1 MNYQH
6 LFSPINIG
14 KVTVPNRI
22 ALLPM
27 GVFSTRMMNNDGS
40 YTKDG
45 ADYYIER
52 AKGGTGLIITGLV
65 PVPKSP
71 GSPCIVNDVKSY
83 TEHMKYLADGVHKYG
98 SKVFVMLTAMSGR
111 SSIHPSD
118 PAPSEMPNVWDPS
131 KNNPEMSIED
141 IHQYIEWFAQ
151 GAKAAKGAGI
161 DGVEI
166 HAVHEGYLLDQ
177 FTIAAWNKRN
187 DEYGGSLENRLR
199 FPCEIVKAIKK
210 ACGEDFPVSVRYSVV
225 SKTKDFNRGALPGE
239 EYKEFGRDYEES
251 KKVAKM
257 LEEAGYDMLDCDN
270 GSYDA
275 WYWPHP
281 PVYMPKAC
289 NLEDVEKV
297 KQWVNIPVICGGR
310 FDDPKLADEV
320 IGEGKID
327 MMGMGRPLLA
337 DPDIAN
343 KFKEG
348 KEDDIRPCISC
359 HFGCLARIF
368 QVDMKTMMPKDISC
382 ALNPRCGMENH
393 YNITEAKEKKN
404 IAVIGGGIAGMEA
417 ARVAAM
423 RGHHVDLYEKTERLG
438 GVFNEASAFDFKDDD
453 RRLLAWY
460 KKQIKDTGV
469 NVLFN
474 TEFKKEDKDKYDAV
488 FVATGAKEKR
498 LDQIPGFE
506 NQNVRYAID
515 VLDHQ
520 DIKDQNVVII
530 GGGLTGCELA
540 YDLAKKNKK
549 VSVVEALPTIMNVE
563 GLAAPN
569 YNMLV
574 ELMEYYHV
582 DIYKNAT
589 VKSYED
595 GKLNIDIMTTNV
607 PNIKNRARMM
617 SLQGVHHIPKA
628 IEADTVVV
636 SVGYTSD
643 QALYESIKGENV
655 YLLGDAVHP
664 GNLMTAIWGA
674 YTTALK
680 V

>member
-1 MNYQH
+1 MNKYQH
-6 LFSPINIG
+6 LFSPIKIG
-14 KVTVPNRI
+14 TVEVPNRI

-27 GVFSTRMMNNDGS
+27 GVFSPRMMNNDGS

-65 PVPKSP
+65 PVPKGAGLPS
-71 GSPCIVNDVKSY
+71 IVNDVKSY
-83 TEHMKYLADGVHKYG
+83 TENMKYLADGVHKYG

-111 SSIHPSD
+111 ASIHATD
-118 PAPSEMPNVWDPS
+118 PAPSSMPNVWDPS

-141 IHQYIEWFAQ
+141 IHQYIEWFAM
-151 GAKAAKGAGI
+151 GAKAAKDAGI

-210 ACGEDFPVSVRYSVV
+210 ACGQDFPVSVRYSVV

-239 EYKEFGRDYEES
+239 EYQEFGRDYQES
-251 KKVAKM
+251 EKVAKM

-310 FDDPKLADEV
+310 FDDPELAEKE
-320 IGEGKID
+320 IAAGKID

-337 DPDIAN
+337 DPDLAN

-368 QVDMKTMMPKDISC
+368 QVDMKTMSSKDISC

-393 YNITEAKEKKN
+393 YNITKADVLKKV
-404 IAVIGGGIAGMEA
+404 AVVGGGIAGMEA
-417 ARVAAM
+417 ARVAAL
-423 RGHHVDLYEKTERLG
+423 RGHEVDLYEKTDRLG

-469 NVLFN
+469 N
-474 TEFKKEDKDKYDAV
+474 
-488 FVATGAKEKR
+488 G
-498 LDQIPGFE
+498 
-506 NQNVRYAID
+506 
-515 VLDHQ
+515 
-520 DIKDQNVVII
+520 
-530 GGGLTGCELA
+530 
-540 YDLAKKNKK
+540 
-549 VSVVEALPTIMNVE
+549 
-563 GLAAPN
+563 
-569 YNMLV
+569 
-574 ELMEYYHV
+574 
-582 DIYKNAT
+582 
-589 VKSYED
+589 
-595 GKLNIDIMTTNV
+595 
-607 PNIKNRARMM
+607 
-617 SLQGVHHIPKA
+617 
-628 IEADTVVV
+628 
-636 SVGYTSD
+636 
-643 QALYESIKGENV
+643 
-655 YLLGDAVHP
+655 
-664 GNLMTAIWGA
+664 
-674 YTTALK
+674 
-680 V
+680 